1 MFFRNQNHY
10 KEEAYL
16 AINYKSLKKK
26 PKWMINSDL
35 LFVYILMLS
44 FDPVLSQH
52 QVQTCAPATQQSIFN
67 SLPQCESRTTLV
79 DLRQYFDNNHDVIQ
93 VCTHIVHLYL
103 YLVKV
108 SMYVESRHKLNHFPI
123 QVRQKFCL
131 LCSYVTFFEL
141 ANLILCLLT
150 VYLLKYGVCHGLLGR
165 NRQGNY
171 AKEVQISAKSA
182 EI

>member
-10 KEEAYL
+10 KEETYL
-16 AINYKSLKKK
+16 TINYKSLKKK

-44 FDPVLSQH
+44 FAPVLSQH

-93 VCTHIVHLYL
+93 VCTYIVHLYL
-103 YLVKV
+103 YLVV
-108 SMYVESRHKLNHFPI
+108 GTN
-123 QVRQKFCL
+123 
-131 LCSYVTFFEL
+131 
-141 ANLILCLLT
+141 
-150 VYLLKYGVCHGLLGR
+150 
-165 NRQGNY
+165 
-171 AKEVQISAKSA
+171 
-182 EI
+182 